1 MTLIPENVQC
11 IIRAIQSAGYRAW
24 CVGGC
29 VRDSLLGRLP
39 QDWDIAATARPEQ
52 LMAMFG
58 ADAVPTGLP
67 HGTVTVVNHGGPVEV
82 TTLRRDGE
90 YRDNRHPL
98 DVTFTESLEEDL
110 ARRDFTI
117 NAMAMDLSGE
127 ITDPFGGRE
136 DLRLGLLR
144 CVGDGDRRMK
154 EDALRI
160 MRGLRFASTLQLRTE
175 ERTERALRENRM
187 LLRHIAVE
195 RIQDELMKL
204 LSGGSVTDILLA
216 YSDILGV
223 VIPEILPA
231 VGFDQRNPHHCYT
244 IWEHTARAVGFAPAD
259 PILRCTLL
267 FHDLG
272 KPDTFS
278 LDEEGTGHFYAH
290 GRRSAQLAE
299 EICRRLRMDNLT
311 RETIVLLV
319 GMHDVEIP
327 MTEKSIRR
335 MLRRIGEENL
345 RRLLQV
351 KRADN
356 LAQHPDY
363 RYRQEGI
370 TQLETLLNLVLQQ
383 EQCFSLRHLAV
394 KGNDLT
400 ALGLQGKDVGDM
412 LNTLLDLVVEEKL
425 PNDRGIL
432 LSYVKEEMA

>member
-1 MTLIPENVQC
+1 MTLIPENVQY
-11 IIRAIQSAGYRAW
+11 IIRILHGAGYRAW

-29 VRDSLLGRLP
+29 VRDTLLGRLP
-39 QDWDIAATARPEQ
+39 QDWDVASNARPEQ
-52 LMAMFG
+52 LMALFG
-58 ADAVPTGLP
+58 PDAVPTGIP
-67 HGTVTVVNHGGPVEV
+67 HGTVTVVRGSPVEV

-90 YRDNRHPL
+90 YRDNRHPME
-98 DVTFTESLEEDL
+98 VTFTESLEEDL

-117 NAMAMDLSGE
+117 NAMAMDLAGE

-136 DLRLGLLR
+136 DLRRGLLR
-144 CVGDGDRRMK
+144 CVGDGGKRMR

-160 MRGLRFASTLQLRTE
+160 MRGLRFASTMPLRIE
-175 ERTERALRENRM
+175 EGTERALRENRA

-195 RIQDELMKL
+195 RVRDELTKL
-204 LSGGSVTDILLA
+204 LCGNRAAEVLLS

-244 IWEHTARAVGFAPAD
+244 VWEHTARAVGSAPPD
-259 PILRCTLL
+259 PLLRYTLL
-267 FHDLG
+267 LHDLG
-272 KPDTFS
+272 KPGTFS
-278 LDEEGTGHFYAH
+278 LDEAGIGHFYAH

-299 EICRRLRMDNLT
+299 EVCRRLRMDNAT
-311 RETIVLLV
+311 RETVVLLV
-319 GMHDVEIP
+319 EMHDVEIP

-363 RYRQEGI
+363 RYRQTGI
-370 TQLETLLNLVLQQ
+370 DQLETLLNLVLQE
-383 EQCFSLRHLAV
+383 EQCFSLRSLSV

-400 ALGLQGKDVGDM
+400 AIGMKGKEVGDT
-412 LNTLLDLVVEEKL
+412 LNTLLDMVVEDKL
-425 PNDRGIL
+425 PNDREIL
-432 LSYVKEEMA
+432 LSYVKEGIL